1 MKKVVEYLPS
11 KIIFVLNEDLLTESF
26 PESFG
31 KFKTVKEIQ
40 KFLQSHN
47 FITLNPKLEVTREMD
62 EIEVNDLRS
71 MYINELEEIIPEL
84 ERNALI
90 AQTNF
95 DNAKK
100 HLSEQKE
107 RVSASHTKVDML
119 ISEINEGTIG
129 MALDQSRTFE
139 LAFQDKYL
147 YYTLI
152 NGELVLCHVKNIPE
166 YERGDMFNSTDA
178 NQEAMKSIV
187 KVKKAN
193 QIVQTI
199 QEKRKEIKLS
209 EIIGFRTME
218 AGEKKGPIA

>member
-11 KIIFVLNEDLLTESF
+11 IIKFVLNQELVNETI
-26 PESFG
+26 PETFG
-31 KFKTVKEIQ
+31 KFKTVKAVQ
-40 KFLQSHN
+40 KFLQEHN

-62 EIEVNDLRS
+62 EIEINDLRG
-71 MYINELEEIIPEL
+71 MYINELEELIPEL
-84 ERNALI
+84 ERNAMK
-90 AQTNF
+90 AQAEF
-95 DNAKK
+95 DSAKK

-119 ISEINEGTIG
+119 IHEINEGTIG
-129 MALDQSRTFE
+129 MALDQSKTFE

-152 NGELVLCHVKNIPE
+152 NGELVLCHVKNIPD

-187 KVKKAN
+187 KIKKVN
-193 QIVQTI
+193 
-199 QEKRKEIKLS
+199 
-209 EIIGFRTME
+209 
-218 AGEKKGPIA
+218 